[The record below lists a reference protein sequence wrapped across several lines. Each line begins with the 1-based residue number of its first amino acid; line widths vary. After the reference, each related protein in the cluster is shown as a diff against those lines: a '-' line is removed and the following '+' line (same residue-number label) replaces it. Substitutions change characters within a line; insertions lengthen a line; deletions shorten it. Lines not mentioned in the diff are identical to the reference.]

1 VYANA
6 GHIYPMVWSDQATG
20 AEEPNYLKVRGI
32 PIGILPEW
40 QAQSG
45 RLVLSPGDTLLLASD
60 GITEAMVSNKLLA
73 PAKTVDGVLS
83 TSRSML
89 KQDGLWQ
96 ILQDEPKPLS
106 LNHLLARI
114 QADNPVQEDDQTIL
128 SLEVL

>member
-1 VYANA
+1 
-6 GHIYPMVWSDQATG
+6 
-20 AEEPNYLKVRGI
+20 
-32 PIGILPEW
+32 
-40 QAQSG
+40 
-45 RLVLSPGDTLLLASD
+45 
-60 GITEAMVSNKLLA
+60 MVSNKLLA
-73 PAKTVDGVLS
+73 TAKTVDGVLS